1 MHFILNWVVTDKLS
15 TEYKMTDQEE
25 NELLDSF
32 SVSFT
37 GKIAMWHVCC
47 AQWASVLMFMLL
59 ENVLLELN
67 APSIEHKWFNH
78 NLIGRSLLLQK
89 DFQEEQ

>member
-1 MHFILNWVVTDKLS
+1 MI
-15 TEYKMTDQEE
+15 DQEE

-37 GKIAMWHVCC
+37 GKITMWHVWR
-47 AQWASVLMFMLL
+47 AHWASELVFMLL

-67 APSIEHKWFNH
+67 APSTEHKWFNH
-78 NLIGRSLLLQK
+78 NLIERSLLLQK
-89 DFQEEQ
+89 DFKISSEESESTEEIEM